1 MSSPKFRSY
10 LFARK
15 MVLDRLPSFEE
26 VAEDKIGLIGWVND
40 FYEVM
45 VRRFLSVFVLV
56 WLTSYRVYL

>member
-15 MVLDRLPSFEE
+15 MVLDRLQSFEE
-26 VAEDKIGLIGWVND
+26 VTEDKIGLIGWVND

-45 VRRFLSVFVLV
+45 VCRFLSVFVPV
-56 WLTSYRVYL
+56 WLMSYRVYL